1 MREYEFTLKFKLPN
15 LNTDSGIYVEALYES
30 GCDDA
35 LIGTGTK
42 GFIALD
48 FIREATSAYD
58 AMSSAI
64 KDVRKAIPQAEIVEA
79 SPDFVGLTDV
89 ANLLGCSRQN
99 IQKLISKNLSERP
112 QAVYEGSQSVWHLQ
126 ELLTWLIEH
135 KNYQI
140 EESLM
145 EIAKTTRS
153 LNLVKQSII
162 LDASEQ
168 KKFQDLIGERAL

>member
-15 LNTDSGIYVEALYES
+15 VSTDSDIYIEALYDS

-35 LIGTGTK
+35 IVGIGK
-42 GFIALD
+42 RGFIALD
-48 FIREATSAYD
+48 FSREATSAYE

-64 KDVRKAIPQAEIVEA
+64 RDVRKIIPQAEIVEA
-79 SPDFVGLTDV
+79 SPDFVGLTYV

-99 IQKLISKNLSERP
+99 IQKLISKNSSERP

-126 ELLTWLIEH
+126 ELLTWLVEH

-140 EESLM
+140 EESLI
-145 EIAKTTRS
+145 ELAKTTKS
-153 LNLVKQSII
+153 LNLARQSEI
-162 LDASEQ
+162 LDSNEQ
-168 KKFQDLIGERAL
+168 KKFKDLLSDKQY